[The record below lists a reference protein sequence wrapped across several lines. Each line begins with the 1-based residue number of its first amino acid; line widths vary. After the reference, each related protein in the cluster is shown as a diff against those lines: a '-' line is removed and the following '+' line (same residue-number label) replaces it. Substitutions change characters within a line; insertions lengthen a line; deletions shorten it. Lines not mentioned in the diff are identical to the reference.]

1 MPEKVPSIRPQ
12 ACATSCLVDKG
23 PVGFPSAAAIR
34 QFDLATNGHQQGYGS
49 FRSVFN

>member
-1 MPEKVPSIRPQ
+1 MPEKVPSVWPP
-12 ACATSCLVDKG
+12 ASATSCLVDKG

-34 QFDLATNGHQQGYGS
+34 QFDPETNSYQQRYGL